1 MHQFLDKEPVDLT
14 GESAITALID
24 ADSIA
29 YIIGH
34 GFADSEAVDDVSRA
48 VDQMVSDMLVQVQG
62 RQYAGFLS
70 PKKTFRHEVYPEYK
84 AHRKEPSEGIRK
96 WKPFIDEW
104 LKQNWGFVEWEN
116 HEADDA
122 VAVMQWAMVN
132 TIICSPDKDLKQV
145 PGNHYDYKKGLR
157 CYVSPNEAH
166 YNLCYQL
173 LMGDAGDNIKGCPGV
188 GKVGA
193 KQVLEHAQANG
204 MSLLVAVDK
213 TYEHKCGE
221 GWFEQVTQAMAL
233 VTLRNYLSEE
243 EELLLSSKIHSF
255 DLDAAG
261 TSSYLTQSGR
271 MNEADDLFGD
281 W

>member
-1 MHQFLDKEPVDLT
+1 MHSYVDKEAVDLT
-14 GESAITALID
+14 GITTITALID

-34 GFADSEAVDDVSRA
+34 GFADSEDVDEVGQA
-48 VDQMVSDMLVQVQG
+48 VDQMVSDMLVQVQA

-70 PKKTFRHEVYPEYK
+70 PKKTFRHRVDPEYK
-84 AHRKEPSEGIRK
+84 AKRSEPSEGIKK
-96 WKPFIDEW
+96 WKPFIDEY
-104 LKQNWGFVEWEN
+104 LRQNWGFYEWPDY
-116 HEADDA
+116 EADDA
-122 VAVMQWAMVN
+122 VAVLHWTLENSVL
-132 TIICSPDKDLKQV
+132 CSPDKDTKQI

-157 CYVSPNEAH
+157 IFITPEEAH
-166 YNLCYQL
+166 YNLCFQL
-173 LMGDAGDNIKGCPGV
+173 LVGDSGDNIKGCPGV

-193 KQVLEHAQANG
+193 KQVLDHALASS
-204 MSLLVAVDK
+204 MPLLTAVDK

-221 GWFEQVTQAMAL
+221 GWFDQVTQAMVL

-243 EELLLSSKIHSF
+243 EAVLLLSKLHSF

-261 TSSYLTQSGR
+261 TSSYLTQSER
-271 MNEADDLFGD
+271 MNEADDIFGD